1 MRRGRLQV
9 RTRVSVLS
17 LLSAYLLVLT
27 FTPVFH
33 HDFLCHLKSPTHCEA
48 CTANPA
54 VSGIEQDASLDSVRW
69 LAAERLD
76 TPEPRPAPL
85 APPLARA
92 GRAPPA

>member
-1 MRRGRLQV
+1 MRRGRLPA
-9 RTRVSVLS
+9 RTRIAVLAF
-17 LLSAYLLVLT
+17 LTAYLLVLT

-33 HDFLCHLKSPTHCEA
+33 HDFLCHLTSPTHCEA

-54 VSGIEQDASLDSVRW
+54 VSGVEQGFRLEGARLPT
-69 LAAERLD
+69 AERLQG
-76 TPEPRPAPL
+76 PQQSPAAL

>member
-1 MRRGRLQV
+1 MRLPA
-9 RTRVSVLS
+9 RTRIAVLAFVA
-17 LLSAYLLVLT
+17 AYLLVLT

-33 HDFLCHLKSPTHCEA
+33 HDFLCHLTSPTHCEA

-54 VSGIEQDASLDSVRW
+54 VSGIEQDPPLEGVRL
-69 LAAERLD
+69 LAAERLLG
-76 TPEPRPAPL
+76 PQQRPAAL